1 MCISEASSYQKR
13 FFAFDSNRK
22 NTSLLIID
30 EYGVGSCSATQ
41 RKKFRGDNCD
51 FSLAKG
57 GGLISNA
64 DGHIAHKWKWDPKAQ
79 DAGTPPSNELVFQLN
94 ESITFK
100 FNCSRKDM
108 TLKFHCESFVM
119 EIDMGVKLRRNDSYL
134 DHAQKGLAG
143 KLIPQF
149 DHQTLSN
156 RQDKFAGEMAAQRNK
171 LNPRSENLSDMVR
184 DIVSKLEADFDNI
197 DASMKSSN
205 GIGNSWKKEALD
217 KTLSEIP
224 RIANTGMET
233 GVNPGFSTTIYKG
246 INDIL
251 ETTVRDCFSLYAMC
265 VYKPL
270 IYSALYS
277 DICTN

>member
-1 MCISEASSYQKR
+1 MCISEASPYQKR

-22 NTSLLIID
+22 NTNLLIID

-41 RKKFRGDNCD
+41 RKKFRGNNCD

-57 GGLISNA
+57 GGLINNA
-64 DGHIAHKWKWDPKAQ
+64 DGQITHKWKWDPKAQ
-79 DAGTPPSNELVFQLN
+79 DAGTPPSEEMVFQLN
-94 ESITFK
+94 ESLTFK
-100 FNCSRKDM
+100 FNSSRKDM
-108 TLKFHCESFVM
+108 TLKFHCESFVK
-119 EIDMGVKLRRNDSYL
+119 EIDVGVKVRRDDCYL

-149 DHQTLSN
+149 DHQTLSK

-184 DIVSKLEADFDNI
+184 DIVSQLEADFDNI
-197 DASMKSSN
+197 KGTMKSSN
-205 GIGNSWKKEALD
+205 GIGTTWKKDALD

-233 GVNPGFSTTIYKG
+233 GVSPGFSTTIYKG
-246 INDIL
+246 MNDIL
-251 ETTVRDCFSLYAMC
+251 ETTVRTSSCWTVVAMYRC
-265 VYKPL
+265 VCEPYL
-270 IYSALYS
+270 
-277 DICTN
+277 TNGM

>member
-1 MCISEASSYQKR
+1 VCISEASPYQKR

-41 RKKFRGDNCD
+41 RKKFRGNNCD

-57 GGLISNA
+57 GGLVNNA
-64 DGHIAHKWKWDPKAQ
+64 DGHITHQWKWDPKAQ
-79 DAGTPPSNELVFQLN
+79 DAGTPPSSELVFQLN

-100 FNCSRKDM
+100 FNGTRTDM
-108 TLKFHCESFVM
+108 KLIFQCESFSK
-119 EIDMGVKLRRNDSYL
+119 ELDMGVKLRRDDSYL
-134 DHAQKGLAG
+134 DHAKKGLGG

-149 DHQTLSN
+149 EHQTLSN
-156 RQDKFAGEMAAQRNK
+156 RQDKFAGDMAAQRNK

-184 DIVSKLEADFDNI
+184 DIVSKLEADFDDI
-197 DASMKSSN
+197 KDTMQSSN
-205 GIGNSWKKEALD
+205 GIGTTWKKEALD
-217 KTLSEIP
+217 KTLNEIP

-246 INDIL
+246 MNDLL
-251 ETTVRDCFSLYAMC
+251 ETTVSYIYVDCVRRIVC
-265 VYKPL
+265 G
-270 IYSALYS
+270 
-277 DICTN
+277 D